1 MPQPIDFQRDMIWG
15 ASNQFI
21 ELLGRSSE
29 SSESGLAPEGE
40 AADAPSRDRWQFP
53 RPAQFGTAFVVS

>member
-1 MPQPIDFQRDMIWG
+1 M

-21 ELLGRSSE
+21 ELLGRSSG